1 MEAAKH
7 SRGLESFLAYLRDME
22 EGFRMAQADRA
33 EAEAASQD
41 IFHAIELWE
50 TDAESCA
57 RLGWKLREVRRRRRI
72 AKDTLEQAGPL
83 VAWIRE
89 NHAVI
94 KELEQ
99 VLGNIRKMERQA
111 ENRVYIP
118 RTHIL
123 EDIREPDSEGGVS

>member
-1 MEAAKH
+1 MDAVKY
-7 SRGLESFLAYLRDME
+7 SKGLEAFLAYLRDME
-22 EGFRMAQADRA
+22 ERSRMAQADRT

-41 IFHAIELWE
+41 IFHAFELWE
-50 TDAESCA
+50 NDADSCV
-57 RLGWKLREVRRRRRI
+57 RLGWKLREVRRKRRS

>member
-7 SRGLESFLAYLRDME
+7 SRGLESCLAYLRDME

-72 AKDTLEQAGPL
+72 AKDTLEQAGLL
-83 VAWIRE
+83 VTWIQK

-99 VLGNIRKMERQA
+99 ILGDMRKAERHA
-111 ENRVYIP
+111 EKRVYIP
-118 RTHIL
+118 RTRIL
-123 EDIREPDSEGGVS
+123 EDIREPEPDGGAS

>member
-72 AKDTLEQAGPL
+72 AKDTLEQAGLL
-83 VAWIRE
+83 VTWIQK

-99 VLGNIRKMERQA
+99 ILGDMRKAERHA
-111 ENRVYIP
+111 EKRVYIP
-118 RTHIL
+118 CTRIL
-123 EDIREPDSEGGVS
+123 EDIREPEPDGGAS